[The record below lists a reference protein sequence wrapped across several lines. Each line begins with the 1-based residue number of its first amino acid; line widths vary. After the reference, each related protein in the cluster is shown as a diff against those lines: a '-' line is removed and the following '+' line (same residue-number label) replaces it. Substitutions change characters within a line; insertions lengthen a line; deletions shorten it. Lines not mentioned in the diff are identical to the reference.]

1 MTNTV
6 LLTLDNV
13 TKVYETKDFQG
24 KKHQQRA
31 VNNVSLTIYKGET
44 LGLVGE
50 SGSGKSTLGRL
61 ILGLETLTN
70 GKISHM
76 MRDNR
81 DMQVIFQDPYASLN
95 PKMSALE
102 IVKESLWFDKDK
114 NRVEQTAIDI
124 LNLVGISGD
133 DVHKLPKNFSGGQR
147 QRIGIARAIVGNPEF
162 VVCDEPTS
170 ALDVSIQAQI
180 VQLLSELKERLEL
193 SYLFITHDLSLVS
206 HISDRIAVMYQGNL
220 VELAT
225 TKQLFDNPQ
234 HAYTKRLLS
243 AHLSLDPDVAKQ
255 QLVDFATTPQPNVM
269 LSEVFQWVEVEPN
282 HFVRID
288 NDER

>member
-1 MTNTV
+1 MSNSV

-13 TKVYETKDFQG
+13 TKIYETKDYQG
-24 KKHQQRA
+24 KKYKQLA

-61 ILGLETLTN
+61 ILGLETLTSGTITHN
-70 GKISHM
+70 MSGSQ
-76 MRDNR
+76 

-95 PKMSALE
+95 PNMSALDL
-102 IVKESLWFDKDK
+102 VKETLWFDKDTK
-114 NRVEQTAIDI
+114 SVNETAIEI

-133 DVHKLPKNFSGGQR
+133 DVYKLPKNFSGGQR

-180 VQLLSELKERLEL
+180 VQLLSKLKERLGL

-206 HISDRIAVMYQGNL
+206 NISDRIAVLYQGQL

-234 HAYTKRLLS
+234 HDYTKKLLS
-243 AHLSLDPDVAKQ
+243 ANLSLAPEQAKV
-255 QLVDFATTPQPNVM
+255 QLLKFATTPQQTIK
-269 LSEVFQWVEVEPN
+269 LSENFDWIEVEQG
-282 HFVRID
+282 HFVRRD
-288 NDER
+288 K

>member
-1 MTNTV
+1 MNNSV
-6 LLTLDNV
+6 LLKLDNV
-13 TKVYETKDFQG
+13 TKVYESKDYQG
-24 KKHQQRA
+24 KKHKQLA

-61 ILGLETLTN
+61 ILGLETLTS
-70 GKISHM
+70 GTITHR
-76 MRDNR
+76 MRGSQ

-102 IVKESLWFDKDK
+102 LVKETLWFDKDAK
-114 NRVEQTAIDI
+114 HVHHTAIEI

-133 DVHKLPKNFSGGQR
+133 NVHKLPKHFSGGQR

-180 VQLLSELKERLEL
+180 VQLLSELKEKLEL

-206 HISDRIAVMYQGNL
+206 HISDRIAVLYQGQL

-225 TKQLFDNPQ
+225 TKQLFNNPQ
-234 HAYTKRLLS
+234 HDYTKKLLS
-243 AHLSLDPDVAKQ
+243 ANLSLAPEQAKA
-255 QLVDFATTPQPNVM
+255 QLLNFATTPQQKIV
-269 LSEVFQWVEVEPN
+269 LGKAFEWVEVEQG
-282 HFVRID
+282 HFVRKD
-288 NDER
+288 K

>member
-1 MTNTV
+1 MNNSV
-6 LLTLDNV
+6 LLTLNNV
-13 TKVYETKDFQG
+13 TKVYETKDYQG
-24 KKHQQRA
+24 KKHKQLA

-61 ILGLETLTN
+61 ILGLETLTS
-70 GKISHM
+70 GKITHA
-76 MRDNR
+76 MRGSQ

-95 PKMSALE
+95 PKMSALDL
-102 IVKESLWFDKDK
+102 VKETLWFDKDAQ
-114 NRVEQTAIDI
+114 RVHDTAIEI
-124 LNLVGISGD
+124 LKLVGISGE
-133 DVHKLPKNFSGGQR
+133 DVYKLPKNFSGGQR

-180 VQLLSELKERLEL
+180 VQLLSELKERLGL

-206 HISDRIAVMYQGNL
+206 HISDRIAVLYQGQL

-234 HAYTKRLLS
+234 HAYTKKLLS
-243 AHLSLDPDVAKQ
+243 ANLSLAPKQAKE
-255 QLVDFATTPQPNVM
+255 QLLSFATTPQQIIK
-269 LSEVFQWVEVEPN
+269 LSENFDWVEVEKG
-282 HFVRID
+282 HFVRRD
-288 NDER
+288 K

>member
-1 MTNTV
+1 MSDSI

-13 TKVYETKDFQG
+13 TKVYESKDYQG
-24 KKHQQRA
+24 KKHKQLA

-61 ILGLETLTN
+61 ILGLETLTS
-70 GKISHM
+70 GSITHQ
-76 MRDNR
+76 MRGSQ

-102 IVKESLWFDKDK
+102 LVKETLWFDKDAK
-114 NRVEQTAIDI
+114 RVYHTAIEI

-133 DVHKLPKNFSGGQR
+133 NVHKLPKHFSGGQR

-180 VQLLSELKERLEL
+180 VQLLSELKEKLEL

-206 HISDRIAVMYQGNL
+206 HISDRIAVLYQGQL

-225 TKQLFDNPQ
+225 TKQLFSNPQ
-234 HAYTKRLLS
+234 HDYTKKLLS
-243 AHLSLDPDVAKQ
+243 ANLSLAPEQAKV
-255 QLVDFATTPQPNVM
+255 QLLNFATTPQQKIV
-269 LSEVFQWVEVEPN
+269 LGEAFEWVEIEQG
-282 HFVRID
+282 HFVRKD
-288 NDER
+288 R

>member
-1 MTNTV
+1 MSDSV

-13 TKVYETKDFQG
+13 TKVYESKDYQG
-24 KKHQQRA
+24 KKHKQLA
-31 VNNVSLTIYKGET
+31 VNNVSLRIYKGET

-61 ILGLETLTN
+61 ILGLETLTS
-70 GKISHM
+70 GSITHQ
-76 MRDNR
+76 MRGSQ

-102 IVKESLWFDKDK
+102 LVKETLWFDKDAK
-114 NRVEQTAIDI
+114 RAHHTAIEI

-133 DVHKLPKNFSGGQR
+133 NVHKLPKHFSGGQR

-180 VQLLSELKERLEL
+180 VQLLSELKEKLEL

-206 HISDRIAVMYQGNL
+206 HISDRIAVLYQGQL

-225 TKQLFDNPQ
+225 TKQLFSNPQ
-234 HAYTKRLLS
+234 HDYTKKLLS
-243 AHLSLDPDVAKQ
+243 ANLSLAPEQAKL
-255 QLVDFATTPQPNVM
+255 QLLNFATTPQQKIV
-269 LSEVFQWVEVEPN
+269 LGEAFEWVEIEQG
-282 HFVRID
+282 HFVRKD
-288 NDER
+288 K

>member
-1 MTNTV
+1 MTNSV
-6 LLTLDNV
+6 LLSLDNV
-13 TKVYETKDFQG
+13 TKIYETKNYQG
-24 KKHQQRA
+24 KKHKQLA
-31 VNNVSLTIYKGET
+31 VNNVSLNIYKGET

-61 ILGLETLTN
+61 ILGLETLTS
-70 GKISHM
+70 GTISHN
-76 MRDNR
+76 MRDSR

-95 PKMSALE
+95 PKMSALDL
-102 IVKESLWFDKDK
+102 VKESLWFDNDTQ
-114 NRVEQTAIDI
+114 RVHDTAIEI
-124 LNLVGISGD
+124 LELVGISGD
-133 DVHKLPKNFSGGQR
+133 AVHKLPKHFSGGQR

-180 VQLLSELKERLEL
+180 VRLLSDLKERLGL

-206 HISDRIAVMYQGNL
+206 HISDRIAVLYQGQL

-234 HAYTKRLLS
+234 HAYTKKLLS
-243 AHLSLDPDVAKQ
+243 ANLSLAPEQAKA
-255 QLVDFATTPQPNVM
+255 QLLKFATTTQQVIE
-269 LSEVFQWVEVEPN
+269 LSENFEWVEVEQG
-282 HFVRID
+282 HFVRRD
-288 NDER
+288 K

>member
-1 MTNTV
+1 MTNSV
-6 LLTLDNV
+6 LLSLDNV
-13 TKVYETKDFQG
+13 TKIYETKDYQG
-24 KKHQQRA
+24 KKHKQLA
-31 VNNVSLTIYKGET
+31 VNNVSLNIYKGET

-61 ILGLETLTN
+61 ILGLETLTS
-70 GKISHM
+70 GTISHN
-76 MRDNR
+76 MRDSR

-95 PKMSALE
+95 PKMSALDL
-102 IVKESLWFDKDK
+102 VKESLWFDNDTK
-114 NRVEQTAIDI
+114 RVHDTAIEI
-124 LNLVGISGD
+124 LELVGISGD
-133 DVHKLPKNFSGGQR
+133 AVHKLPKHFSGGQR

-180 VQLLSELKERLEL
+180 VRLLSNLKERLGL

-206 HISDRIAVMYQGNL
+206 HISDRIAVLYQGQL

-234 HAYTKRLLS
+234 HAYTKKLLS
-243 AHLSLDPDVAKQ
+243 ANLSLTPEQAKS
-255 QLVDFATTPQPNVM
+255 QLLKFATTTQRVIE
-269 LSEVFQWVEVEPN
+269 LSENFEWVEVEQG
-282 HFVRID
+282 HFVRRD
-288 NDER
+288 K

>member
-1 MTNTV
+1 MSNSV

-13 TKVYETKDFQG
+13 TKIYETKDYQG
-24 KKHQQRA
+24 KKYKQLA

-61 ILGLETLTN
+61 ILGLETLTSGTITHN
-70 GKISHM
+70 
-76 MRDNR
+76 MRGSQ

-95 PKMSALE
+95 PNMSALDL
-102 IVKESLWFDKDK
+102 VKETLWFDKDTK
-114 NRVEQTAIDI
+114 SVNETAIEI

-133 DVHKLPKNFSGGQR
+133 DVYKLPKNFSGGQR

-180 VQLLSELKERLEL
+180 VQLLSKLKERLGL

-206 HISDRIAVMYQGNL
+206 NISDRIAVLYQGQL

-234 HAYTKRLLS
+234 HDYTKKLLS
-243 AHLSLDPDVAKQ
+243 ANLSLAPEQAKV
-255 QLVDFATTPQPNVM
+255 QLLKFATTPQQTIK
-269 LSEVFQWVEVEPN
+269 LSENFDWIEVEQG
-282 HFVRID
+282 HFVRRD
-288 NDER
+288 K